1 MFTAEIWL
9 VLILTVIFAGLVG
22 FAIGRR
28 KAPGGQDEIKN
39 LMQEYEQQLSQKNEE
54 LEAYQQVVHEHYDST
69 ADLFK
74 NMAGSYKELFD
85 HLSVG
90 YERLGNLSDKRV
102 LPERAGALLDGPDVY
117 ENKANDFMNP
127 NIKGD
132 EDALS
137 R

>member
-1 MFTAEIWL
+1 MLTAEIW
-9 VLILTVIFAGLVG
+9 VTLILAVIFAGIIG
-22 FAIGRR
+22 FVIGRR

-39 LMQEYEQQLSQKNEE
+39 LMQEYEQQLNQKHDE
-54 LEAYQQVVHEHYDST
+54 LEAYQQLVHEHYDTT
-69 ADLFK
+69 ADVFK
-74 NMAGSYKELFD
+74 NMAGSYKEMFD
-85 HLSVG
+85 HLSTG
-90 YERLGNLSDKRV
+90 YEQLGNLSDKRV
-102 LPERAGALLDGPDVY
+102 LPERAGALLDGPDIY

>member
-1 MFTAEIWL
+1 MFTAEFWGI
-9 VLILTVIFAGLVG
+9 LILTVIFSGLIG
-22 FAIGRR
+22 FVLGRH
-28 KAPGGQDEIKN
+28 KAPGGQSEINN
-39 LMQEYEQQLSQKNEE
+39 LMQEYDQQLKSKQNE
-54 LEAYQQVVHEHYDST
+54 LETYQQLVHEHYDTT

-74 NMAGSYKELFD
+74 NMAGSYKEMFD
-85 HLSVG
+85 HLSAG
-90 YERLGNLSDKRV
+90 NEQLGNLSDKRV

-127 NIKGD
+127 KTND

>member
-1 MFTAEIWL
+1 MLTAEIWL
-9 VLILTVIFAGLVG
+9 ILILAVIFAGIIG
-22 FAIGRR
+22 FTIGRR

-39 LMQEYEQQLSQKNEE
+39 LMQEYEQQLSQKHDE
-54 LEAYQQVVHEHYDST
+54 LEAYQQLVHEHYDTT
-69 ADLFK
+69 ADVFK
-74 NMAGSYKELFD
+74 NMAGSYKEMFD
-85 HLSVG
+85 HLSSG
-90 YERLGNLSDKRV
+90 YEQLGNLSDKRV

-117 ENKANDFMNP
+117 ENNVNDFMNP